1 MSEEVQNFLRKAV
14 KIVKRSDMGVYEQP
28 FKKKS
33 NAPNNAASREFEL
46 QNGLEFFFSNVMLKC
61 YQVPV
66 LFTQSSEDLP
76 TTSPNEN
83 VGTFIL
89 MFFEKAV
96 RKRTFAKTPTQKQRI
111 KKTMESKKNMDSSRG
126 RVLEDSLFHRESKMR
141 RFCNYFV
148 TLFH

>member
-1 MSEEVQNFLRKAV
+1 
-14 KIVKRSDMGVYEQP
+14 
-28 FKKKS
+28 
-33 NAPNNAASREFEL
+33 
-46 QNGLEFFFSNVMLKC
+46 MLKC